1 MLVKQNK
8 KWKGVLT
15 ASGITFKNKQIVIQ
29 TGIVHGTL
37 VIVKKRK
44 GMLTAISLTATKYR
58 NS

>member
-29 TGIVHGTL
+29 TGIVQVYSTL
-37 VIVKKRK
+37 VIVKKMK
-44 GMLTAISLTATKYR
+44 SDVNCNILNNNQIS
-58 NS
+58 